1 MTTVCHLE
9 PDQSAQISRLGGPPG
24 LMRRLVALGLRPG
37 AAIRLVRRAP
47 LGGAFQIALGDSFIA
62 LRAQEAGQIHLELS

>member
-1 MTTVCHLE
+1 MRTLNMLE
-9 PDQSAQISRLGGPPG
+9 PDQKAQISRLSGSPPFV
-24 LMRRLVALGLRPG
+24 RRLVALGFRPG
-37 AAIRLVRRAP
+37 ADVRLVRRAP